1 MLKCHLDKDEN
12 FAMVEATGNMIS
24 ILADVTYVVRGIY
37 GSLMRDDP
45 ISAMLFKAMF
55 RERVNDDRSPV
66 FKTDD
71 DGVKGVSIRI
81 PEEFLKGEEDDA

>member
-1 MLKCHLDKDEN
+1 MLKCHLDKDKN
-12 FAMVEATGNMIS
+12 IAMVVATGNMIS
-24 ILADVTYVVRGIY
+24 ILADVTYVVGEIY

-45 ISAMLFKAMF
+45 IFALIFKEMF
-55 RERVNDDRSPV
+55 RECVNDDQSPV

>member
-1 MLKCHLDKDEN
+1 MLKCHLDKDKN
-12 FAMVEATGNMIS
+12 KFKVEVTGNMIS

-37 GSLMRDDP
+37 GSLMRDSP
-45 ISAMLFKAMF
+45 ISAMLFKEMF
-55 RERVNDDRSPV
+55 QVCVNDDQSPV

-81 PEEFLKGEEDDA
+81 PKEFLKGEEDDA

>member
-1 MLKCHLDKDEN
+1 MLKCHLDKDKN
-12 FAMVEATGNMIS
+12 IAMVAATGNMIS
-24 ILADVTYVVRGIY
+24 ILADVTYVVRVIY

-45 ISAMLFKAMF
+45 ISAMLFKEMF
-55 RERVNDDRSPV
+55 QACVNDDRSPV

-81 PEEFLKGEEDDA
+81 PKEFLKGEEDDA

>member
-1 MLKCHLDKDEN
+1 MLKCHLDKDKHI
-12 FAMVEATGNMIS
+12 AMVAATGNMIS
-24 ILADVTYVVRGIY
+24 ILADVNYVVRGIY

-55 RERVNDDRSPV
+55 REFVNDDRSPV

-81 PEEFLKGEEDDA
+81 PKEFLKGEEDDA

>member
-1 MLKCHLDKDEN
+1 MLKCHLDKDKN
-12 FAMVEATGNMIS
+12 KFKVKATGNMIS
-24 ILADVTYVVRGIY
+24 ILADVTYVVNSIY

-45 ISAMLFKAMF
+45 ISAMLFKEMF
-55 RERVNDDRSPV
+55 LDVVNDDRSPV

-81 PEEFLKGEEDDA
+81 PKEFLKGEEDDA

>member
-1 MLKCHLDKDEN
+1 MLKCHLDKDKHI
-12 FAMVEATGNMIS
+12 AMVAATGDMIS

-55 RERVNDDRSPV
+55 RECVNDDRSPV
-66 FKTDD
+66 FQTDD

-81 PEEFLKGEEDDA
+81 PKEFLKGEEGDV

>member
-1 MLKCHLDKDEN
+1 MLKCHLDKDKDI
-12 FAMVEATGNMIS
+12 AMVAATGDMIS

-55 RERVNDDRSPV
+55 RECVNDDRSPV
-66 FKTDD
+66 FQTDD
-71 DGVKGVSIRI
+71 DGVTGVSIRI
-81 PEEFLKGEEDDA
+81 QKEFLKGEEGDV

>member
-1 MLKCHLDKDEN
+1 MLKCHLDKDKDI
-12 FAMVEATGNMIS
+12 AMVAATGDMIS

-55 RERVNDDRSPV
+55 RECVNDDRSPV
-66 FKTDD
+66 FQTDD
-71 DGVKGVSIRI
+71 DGVTGVSIRI
-81 PEEFLKGEEDDA
+81 PKEFLKGEEGDV